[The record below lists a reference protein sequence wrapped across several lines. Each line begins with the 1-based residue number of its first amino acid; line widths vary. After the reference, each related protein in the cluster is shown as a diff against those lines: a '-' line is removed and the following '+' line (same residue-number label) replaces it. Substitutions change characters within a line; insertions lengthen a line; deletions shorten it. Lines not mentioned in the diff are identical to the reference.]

1 MKYLSLV
8 RLLAIV
14 AFGLLSSCSEK
25 DESSILKEFEKGP
38 IAALNDK
45 ENLKKVG
52 LSVFA
57 NYSNWSY
64 NVEKTDSIV
73 SPYTAII
80 NGVASSDGYKMR
92 ILMAYQ
98 DDKWVFTEL
107 GNLLPDEDEWIN
119 LRKDEFS
126 GPEQQAELQAIKN
139 ILETN

>member
-45 ENLKKVG
+45 ENLKKLDWAG
-52 LSVFA
+52 YA
-57 NYSNWSY
+57 KWSY
-64 NVEKTDSIV
+64 NVEKTDSLV
-73 SPYTAII
+73 SPYTATI
-80 NGVASSDGYKMR
+80 NGVASPSGTKLK

-98 DDKWVFTEL
+98 DDKWVFKEEGYFGSITGEK
-107 GNLLPDEDEWIN
+107 WIN
-119 LRKDEFS
+119 VKKDQIS
-126 GPEQQAELQAIKN
+126 SPERLQAIES
-139 ILETN
+139 LFETN

>member
-45 ENLKKVG
+45 ENLKEV
-52 LSVFA
+52 LPPFSY
-57 NYSNWSY
+57 YSNWSY
-64 NVEKTDSIV
+64 NVEKTDSLV

-80 NGVASSDGYKMR
+80 NGVASSDGTKMR

-126 GPEQQAELQAIKN
+126 GPEQQAELQAIKSV
-139 ILETN
+139 LETN